1 MNDTLTL
8 RDHSKPC
15 DHDHEDCTPMGVG
28 SYFDEE
34 QLAWVCTICPG
45 GEEIVLIPDTIG
57 GAKVG
62 TYPDGE
68 PMRLRKWR
76 RWVTEWEA
84 DDAPLLDLDGSE
96 FDNRG

>member
-1 MNDTLTL
+1 MSDTMTL
-8 RDHSKPC
+8 RDHSKQCVHGFRDGHWNDWPPNVRVPNPKSGG
-15 DHDHEDCTPMGVG
+15 HV
-28 SYFDEE
+28 
-34 QLAWVCTICPG
+34 WCPG
-45 GEEIVLIPDTIG
+45 GKEIVLIPDTIG

-84 DDAPLLDLDGSE
+84 DDG
-96 FDNRG
+96 